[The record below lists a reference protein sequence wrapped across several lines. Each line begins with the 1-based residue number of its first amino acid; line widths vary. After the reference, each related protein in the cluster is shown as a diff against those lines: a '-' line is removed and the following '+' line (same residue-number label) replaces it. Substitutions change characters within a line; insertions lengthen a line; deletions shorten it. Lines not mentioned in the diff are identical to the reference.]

1 MRPARGRCGRGRVSR
16 SGTDSAA
23 ASPARAAGVR
33 GTGQEF
39 GAVCGMGD
47 QAMNRMKWLLLPAL
61 VLAGWGGGAAAAA
74 DRIVL
79 CEEFGRTT

>member
-1 MRPARGRCGRGRVSR
+1 
-16 SGTDSAA
+16 
-23 ASPARAAGVR
+23 
-33 GTGQEF
+33 
-39 GAVCGMGD
+39 MGD

-61 VLAGWGGGAAAAA
+61 VLVGWGGGAAVAA